1 MEGMKTLTER
11 ARESESVRS
20 FVNILPLPSDYD
32 RGGGTGYGGSWGGGY
47 GGGRYGNIYDGGS
60 FGNGY
65 GGGSLGNGYGGSD
78 GRGYGCG
85 NGYGYGSGS
94 GGGGY
99 GVHGRGYG
107 CGGGCGDDIT
117 SYNGHAV
124 FYIDGVA
131 TLIYAVYRN
140 CAKGAILQ
148 ADMTLKPCYVARD
161 GNFFA
166 HGDTLEEATSAL
178 REKQLEGLSDDE
190 RIEKF
195 KEAHPDANAKY
206 PARDLYE
213 WHRVLTGSC
222 KAGRD
227 AFVRDHE
234 IDLDRAYTTAEFVAL
249 CKDAYG
255 GEIVRRLI

>member
-1 MEGMKTLTER
+1 MEGIKTLTER
-11 ARESESVRS
+11 VRESESVRS
-20 FVNILPLPSDYD
+20 FVNILPPDYD

-47 GGGRYGNIYDGGS
+47 GCGRYGNIYDGGS
-60 FGNGY
+60 LGNGY
-65 GGGSLGNGYGGSD
+65 GSGNGYGGSD

-85 NGYGYGSGS
+85 CGY
-94 GGGGY
+94 
-99 GVHGRGYG
+99 
-107 CGGGCGDDIT
+107 GDDIT

-124 FYIDGVA
+124 FCIDGVA

-140 CAKGAILQ
+140 YAKGAILQ

-161 GNFFA
+161 EGVFA

-195 KEAHPDANAKY
+195 KEAHPDADAKY

-227 AFVRDHE
+227 AFVRDHV
-234 IDLDRAYTTAEFVAL
+234 DLDRAYTTAEFVAL

>member
-1 MEGMKTLTER
+1 VEGMKTLTER
-11 ARESESVRS
+11 VRESESVRS
-20 FVNILPLPSDYD
+20 FVSILPPDYG
-32 RGGGTGYGGSWGGGY
+32 RGWGCGDGGSWGGGY
-47 GGGRYGNIYDGGS
+47 GCGSYGNIYDGGR
-60 FGNGY
+60 GRGGGY

-78 GRGYGCG
+78 GRGYGGGSLG
-85 NGYGYGSGS
+85 NGYG
-94 GGGGY
+94 GGY
-99 GVHGRGYG
+99 GDGGYG
-107 CGGGCGDDIT
+107 CGGGYGGGGDIT

-131 TLIYAVYRN
+131 TLIYAVFRN
-140 CAKGAILQ
+140 YAKGAILQ

-161 GNFFA
+161 EGVFA

-178 REKQLEGLSDDE
+178 REKLLEGLSDDE

-213 WHRVLTGSC
+213 WHHILTGSC

-234 IDLDRAYTTAEFVAL
+234 IDLDGAYTTAEFVAL

-255 GEIVRRLI
+255 GEIMRRLI